1 MLPLPLPGIALAGTL
16 LLSKYN
22 DGSLPGKNKP
32 NYRLRSQTKPMSKKS
47 VPMKNPIQTLVEGLS
62 STLSQIT
69 QKAAGEDYTRVVKG
83 FIPREATLLTPQ
95 FPTKSQS
102 IQFADLDGD
111 SENEMIT
118 SYRSGNE
125 VKTLILKKQN
135 GFWSKVSE
143 INHPQHDTLHYRS
156 FIDIKGAKKKY
167 MLMGMTSK
175 ERTSTL
181 YGYAMENNSVR
192 ELFARNY
199 HRFEVLNSPQNR
211 NASEKIQLAIWNK
224 KDFGSHDVE
233 VLDWNGLQ
241 LEKAE
246 NSSAYYSRKVIP
258 YYARRV
264 KKSPNISAHWYNLAD
279 ALVKA
284 GAHKD
289 ALVAIDVGMGQNRD
303 SVLGERFEALKN
315 QISVK

>member
-1 MLPLPLPGIALAGTL
+1 MLPLPLPGIALAGRL
-16 LLSKYN
+16 LLSRYN
-22 DGSLPGKNKP
+22 NGSLPGKNKS
-32 NYRLRSQTKPMSKKS
+32 NYRLRPQTKPVSRKS
-47 VPMKNPIQTLVEGLS
+47 VPMKNPIQSLVDGLT

-69 QKAAGEDYTRVVKG
+69 QKAVGEDYTRVVRD
-83 FIPREATLLTPQ
+83 FIPREATLLAPQ

-135 GFWSKVSE
+135 GFWGKISE
-143 INHPQHDTLHYRS
+143 ISHSQHDTLHYRS
-156 FIDIKGAKKKY
+156 FIDAKGAGKKY

-175 ERTSTL
+175 ERASTL
-181 YGYAMENNSVR
+181 YGYAMENNGVR

-211 NASEKIQLAIWNK
+211 DASAKVQLAIWNQ

-233 VLDWNGLQ
+233 VLNWNGLQ
-241 LEKAE
+241 LEEVE
-246 NSSAYYSRKVIP
+246 NSSAYYSRNVVP
-258 YYARRV
+258 YYVRRV
-264 KKSPNISAHWYNLAD
+264 KKSPNISTHWYNLAD

-303 SVLGERFEALKN
+303 SSLSEKFEALRNKIN
-315 QISVK
+315 TK